1 MKNIK
6 LTLPKSLNFKL
17 SKTVMFCLGG
27 GILILAL
34 AFMGVVR
41 VQQVSEQQQLTDEL
55 TQVKNRLAGLGIPAL
70 QTQKEE
76 LQNKIDETNAALQNN
91 TPTLVQYMTSITGDE
106 TLYSLAKDCNIVVN
120 DITTTETADGN
131 LNDLPCSVFS
141 SELFVNGTL
150 SDLVD
155 FVTRLKTDFGNSVV
169 ESLNISL
176 PSGGSSGTTAT
187 TPTGSATTSTTTTTT
202 TTTTTDVGPGTT
214 LTATA
219 TETPAAFEADITL
232 TVYIFK
238 GDNNGK

>member
-6 LTLPKSLNFKL
+6 LTLPKNLNFKL

-27 GILILAL
+27 GILLLAI
-34 AFMGVVR
+34 AFLGIVR
-41 VQQVSEQQQLTDEL
+41 IQQVSEQQQLTDEL
-55 TQVKNRLAGLGIPAL
+55 KQVKNRLAGLGIPAL
-70 QTQKEE
+70 QTQKEQ
-76 LQNKIDETNAALQNN
+76 LQKKIDEANAALQNN

-120 DITTTETADGN
+120 DITATETADGN

-169 ESLNISL
+169 ESVNITL
-176 PSGGSSGTTAT
+176 PSGGSSGTAAT
-187 TPTGSATTSTTTTTT
+187 TPTGSAATSTT

-232 TVYIFK
+232 TVYIYK
-238 GDNNGK
+238 GNNNGK